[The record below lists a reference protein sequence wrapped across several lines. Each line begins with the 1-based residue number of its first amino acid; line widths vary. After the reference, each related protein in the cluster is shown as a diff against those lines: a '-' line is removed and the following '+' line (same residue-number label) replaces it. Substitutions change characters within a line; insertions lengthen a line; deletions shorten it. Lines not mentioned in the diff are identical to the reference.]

1 MKKTFKHFKELFLT
15 LLILIFII
23 LLIAGG
29 FCLLIDAFKLS
40 SIAILQAIISIAS
53 ITLGYFGLKKV
64 NEELK
69 R

>member
-23 LLIAGG
+23 LLIVGG
-29 FCLLIDAFKLS
+29 FCLLIDAFQLS
-40 SIAILQAIISIAS
+40 SMVILQTIISIAS

-64 NEELK
+64 NEEKK

>member
-23 LLIAGG
+23 LLIVGG
-29 FCLLIDAFKLS
+29 FCLLIDAFQLS
-40 SIAILQAIISIAS
+40 SMVILQTIISIAS